1 MAGCCWRMTVSTNT
15 SNTGWLYNCIIWFY
29 SFYWLMPS
37 SLILPAPNHEVKC
50 VRTKPDKE
58 EERIDARMGT
68 CNTHPRVLGGGRYG
82 NLEITRLCCMYG
94 GCSIVEERS
103 LSLLWL

>member
-37 SLILPAPNHEVKC
+37 SLILPAPNQEVKC
-50 VRTKPDKE
+50 LRTKPDKE
-58 EERIDARMGT
+58 EERIDARADGYVVQYASA
-68 CNTHPRVLGGGRYG
+68 RIGGRQIWQ
-82 NLEITRLCCMYG
+82 LRDH
-94 GCSIVEERS
+94 
-103 LSLLWL
+103 

>member
-37 SLILPAPNHEVKC
+37 SLILPAPNQEVKC
-50 VRTKPDKE
+50 VCTKPDKE
-58 EERIDARMGT
+58 EERIDASAAGYVRAI
-68 CNTHPRVLGGGRYG
+68 RIRAYWGRQIWQ
-82 NLEITRLCCMYG
+82 LRDH
-94 GCSIVEERS
+94 
-103 LSLLWL
+103 